1 MMTGS
6 PNGASVP
13 QPARDAGDDRP
24 TATVTDPDD
33 SILAL
38 TQDKEVIRNG

>member
-13 QPARDAGDDRP
+13 QPVRDAGDDRP
-24 TATVTDPDD
+24 TATVTAPDG
-33 SILAL
+33 SALGL
-38 TQDKEVIRNG
+38 TQDNEVIRNG